1 VACAVVWLLAV
12 GCSAVT
18 APSQA
23 QTQMARGVLLDVVS
37 PGIQQVD
44 RFTLRTEDGQ
54 LMTFVAAADFNAGAS
69 HVMTAGHMRQH
80 MALADPIIVTYRD
93 ENGALVALSA
103 TDASN

>member
-1 VACAVVWLLAV
+1 
-12 GCSAVT
+12 
-18 APSQA
+18 
-23 QTQMARGVLLDVVS
+23 
-37 PGIQQVD
+37 
-44 RFTLRTEDGQ
+44 
-54 LMTFVAAADFNAGAS
+54 MTFVAAADFNAGAS